1 MSERDVVAAT
11 PTPRT
16 RDTLA
21 ADLRQL
27 GVAAGDVVLVHSSLS
42 AIGWVSGGAAAVI
55 LSLRDA
61 VTESGTLVMPA
72 QSAQLTDPGGW
83 SRPAIP
89 AAWHDLVRATLPPFD
104 LRTTPSRG
112 MGVVAEEFR
121 TGSGVL
127 RSPHPSC
134 SFAAFGPLAQEVT
147 AQQPLEDPFGED
159 SPLARL
165 YRTGGHILILGVGF
179 ERCTAF
185 HLAERRAWPD
195 RPLADD
201 GAPLLI
207 NGEPRWVAY
216 RRPEFDETAFPA
228 AGRFLLE
235 AGIGRTGWVGSAFC
249 HLLPMVASIDLVVE
263 RWRGSLDPLADRPLW
278 LDPGA

>member
-1 MSERDVVAAT
+1 MRERDIVAAT
-11 PTPRT
+11 PSPRT

-21 ADLRQL
+21 ADLRLL
-27 GVAAGDVVLVHSSLS
+27 GVAPGDVVLVHSSLS
-42 AIGWVSGGAAAVI
+42 ALGWISGGATAVI

-72 QSAQLTDPGGW
+72 QSAQLTDPRGW

-89 AAWHDLVRATLPPFD
+89 AEWHDLVRATMPAFD
-104 LRTTPSRG
+104 PRTTPSRG

-121 TGSGVL
+121 TGQGVR

-134 SFAAFGPLAQEVT
+134 SFSALGLLAKEIT
-147 AQQPLEDPFGED
+147 ARQPLEDPFGEG

-165 YRTGGHILILGVGF
+165 YRTGARILLMGVGF

-195 RPLADD
+195 RPLVDE
-201 GAPLLI
+201 GAPLVVD
-207 NGEPRWVAY
+207 GVRRWVAY
-216 RRPEFDETAFPA
+216 RRPAFDETAFPA
-228 AGRFLLE
+228 AGRWLLE
-235 AGIGRTGWVGSAFC
+235 AGVGRTGWVGSAFC

-263 RWRGSLDPLADRPLW
+263 RWRGAPDPLAERPLL
-278 LDPGA
+278 LDAET